1 MSTHEAKLRD
11 YLNRVAT
18 ELHHTREKLKEA
30 EAEARAA
37 ADRPDEPIA
46 IIGMACR
53 YPGGADTPDALWRL
67 VSEERDVIGGFPAD
81 RGWDL
86 DHLYDPDPDAAG
98 RTYAREG
105 GFLYDAGDFDAAFF
119 GVSPREALAADPQ
132 QRLLLETSWEALE
145 NAAIDPAT
153 LRGSRTGVFAGVI
166 AQEYGP
172 SLHHKPADQTDGYV
186 LTGTTTSVASGRVAF
201 TLGLEG
207 PAVTVDTA
215 CSSSL
220 VALHLAAQSLRRG
233 ECDLA
238 LAGGATVMAA
248 PGMFIEFS
256 RQRGLAPDG
265 RCKPFAAAADGTGWG
280 EGVGV
285 IALARLSDAQRLGR
299 PVLAVLRGSAV
310 NQDGRSSQLTAPNGP
325 SQQRVI
331 REALKAAGLGPG
343 DVDAVEAH
351 GTGTRLGDPVEAQA
365 LIATYGGGRTADR
378 PLLLG
383 SLKSNIGHTQAAA
396 GVAGVIKMVQ
406 AIRHGVLPKSLH
418 VDAPS
423 SHVDWS
429 DGTVRLLTEAQPW
442 PATDDRR
449 PRRAAVSAFGV
460 SGTNAHVIIEQPP
473 APVPL
478 PAPRATDLDEVA
490 VPARI
495 LPWVIY
501 ARTGDALRDQAG
513 RVADHLDSTAA
524 APADVAHALA
534 TTRTAFD
541 ERAVVIAEDP
551 ADALRAL
558 AAGEQPADAV
568 RGTVRPAG
576 ADGKVVFVFPGQGT
590 QWRGMAAE
598 LLDASPVF
606 AAAVDRCAAAFAP
619 YHDWALT
626 DVLRGAE
633 GTPDPDR
640 TDVLQTALF
649 TVMVALAE
657 VWKSYGLTPDAVV
670 GHSQGEVAAAVV
682 AGGLS
687 LEDAA
692 LIVALRARAL
702 EDIAGRG
709 GMVAVALPE
718 ADVTR
723 ELDARWA
730 GRLSIGVVSGPAS
743 VAVSGDLDALDEL
756 RAFYAGLGV
765 RTSVIPIAYASH
777 SSQTDALRGQLLDAF
792 APVTPRTGTVPL
804 LSTVTA
810 DWQDTAG
817 LDAAYWVANLR
828 RTVRFEEAT
837 RRLAD
842 TGHTVFVEVSA
853 HPVLTGAILETL
865 EAREPQVGPDRAPIV
880 TGTLRRGQGGP
891 DRLLR
896 SAAELHTQGVALD
909 WAAVIGAPGPRPAA
923 GLPTYPFQHERYW
936 LDATR
941 SPELLA
947 PAGAAPDDFFWDLVG
962 EQDDDR
968 LATALGLPAAAL
980 APVLPALTSWRE
992 RRLAADATD
1001 RWRHRLVWRPVR
1013 PAGPARR
1020 PTGEWLLAVPDTHAG
1035 HAHVDALRTVLE
1047 SGGARPVTL
1056 LVPPDTDR
1064 AALAALLPASGSF
1077 TGVVSLLHLA
1087 EGRLDGHDA
1096 VPRSH
1101 AAQLALTQAL
1111 DDAGLQAPLWFL
1123 TRGAVSTGPTDH
1135 VTDPEQAL
1143 VWGFGA
1149 ILAAENPARAGG
1161 LVDLPAEPDRRTWE
1175 RIAALLADPRPD
1187 RERETAVRAAG
1198 VLARRLVPAAP
1209 LPPAPADGADE
1220 QALPERLL
1228 SGTTLITGGSGALG
1242 GHLAR
1247 WLARHGARHLL
1258 LLSRRGADAP
1268 GALELAEE
1276 LAGSGATVT
1285 FAAAD
1290 VADRDQLA
1298 AVLAAVPED
1307 RPLTAVVHT
1316 AAALHDALIGR
1327 LTPAHLDRA
1336 LRAKATGARNLHELT
1351 LDADLAA
1358 FVLFS
1363 SLAGVCGVPGQA
1375 NYAPGNAYLDALA
1388 DQRRAAGLPANSV
1401 AWGHWA
1407 GDGIAA
1413 DGAEATLLRHGLVSL
1428 PPDGALTVL
1437 GQVLAHDEPHLVV
1450 ADADWPTFFRDRR
1463 HPLAAELPG
1472 VRAESAEPV
1481 EGAARPGRWTA
1492 LAPAELRREL
1502 LTVVR
1507 AQAAAVQG
1515 HASPD
1520 VIDPARA
1527 FKAHG
1532 FDSLMS
1538 VELRNRLSAATERQ
1552 LPATLV
1558 YDHPTPTA
1566 LADWLAGELGGAD
1579 VGTHVAGPVRTAAR
1593 DDDPIVIVG
1602 MACRYPGG
1610 VTSPEE
1616 LWRLVAD
1623 GTDALTGFPE
1633 DRGWDLDRLYSPD
1646 PDRPGTSYS
1655 RHGGFLDSIADF
1667 DPEFFGISPRE
1678 APAIDPQQRLLL
1690 ETTWELLERAG
1701 IDPRALRGSR
1711 TGVFAGISGRDYASG
1726 TQDVP
1731 AELEGY
1737 LGIGNAGSVAS
1748 GRVSY
1753 TFGFEGPAVT
1763 VDTACSSSLV
1773 ALHLAAQSLRSGE
1786 SDLAL
1791 AGGVLLMS
1799 TPTVFVE
1806 FSRQRAMSTDGRC
1819 KAYAAGADGTG
1830 WAEGVGLLLVERL
1843 SDARRLGHEV
1853 LAVVRGSAVNQD
1865 GASNGLTAPSG
1876 PSQQRVIRQA
1886 LAASGLAPADV
1897 DAVEGHGTGTTLGD
1911 PIEAHALI
1919 ETYGKDRPG
1928 GRPLLLGSVKSNI
1941 GHTQAAAGAAGV
1953 IKMVEAIRRGVL
1965 PKTLHVDEPSPHVDW
1980 SSGAV
1985 ELLTENRDW
1994 PALDRPRRAAV
2005 SSFGVSGTNAHVI
2018 LEAPPAG
2025 EPADNRAATGEPA
2038 GAAATTGGTAG
2049 GRTATGEPA
2058 TGEPAAAAAGEPTVG
2073 LPLAWPVSA
2082 RTPEALRAQADRL
2095 ADHVDA
2101 SADAPLDLAHS
2112 LATTRAALEERAVV
2126 VGGPDGLR
2134 ALADGSPSPS
2144 VITGT
2149 AGQPGGLAFLFTGQG
2164 SQRAGM
2170 GAELYSV
2177 HPVFAAAFDEVAAVL
2192 DPLLDR
2198 PITEVIASG
2207 DGLDDTVYT
2216 QPALFA
2222 VEVALFRLYTSWGVR
2237 PDFVAGHSVGEI
2249 TAAHVAGVLDLPDA
2263 AALVAARARLIGAL
2277 PSGGAMAAVQATEE
2291 EIRAELPAGVDVAAV
2306 NGPRSVVVSGDTEAV
2321 HAVAEAFAARGRR
2334 IRHLTVSHAFHSAH
2348 LDAVL
2353 DDFRAVVSELTY
2365 ARPEIP
2371 VVSALTGRIA
2381 AEGDLATPEFWVR
2394 HVRDAVRWADAVR
2407 ALEAA
2412 GVRTHLELGPDGTL
2426 SGLVRQTYGEGTN
2439 VVAVPALRRDRSETT
2454 TALTALAHAHVR
2466 GHETDWSAYFAGSG
2480 ARRVDL
2486 PTYAFQRRRFWLEPG
2501 AASDP
2506 DALGL
2511 GAVDHPVLAAAVPL
2525 PDADALLLTG
2535 TLSTRT
2541 HPWLAD
2547 HVVLGTPVLPGAALV
2562 ELAARAGDAV
2572 GAARLGELAVE
2583 TPLVLPARGGVR
2595 VQVSVAAPDAAGD
2608 RPVTIR
2614 SQASG
2619 ADWVRNAT
2627 GVLAAH
2633 AGPAEFRLDQWP
2645 PTGAETVAVDD
2656 VYTALG
2662 ATGLDYGPAFR
2673 GIRAVWR
2680 DGETYYAEVT
2690 LPEERHG
2697 EVGGFDIHPALLD
2710 AALQLPGLRN
2720 ASGGSGEPT
2729 RLPFLYRDVT
2739 LHATGATALRVRLTA
2754 QAADTFSLQATD
2766 PSGAPVVTVGTLV
2779 TRPAKAPAG
2788 PPAPEGLHT
2797 LTWPVARDGGAGAKV
2812 SDITDWTEVRLGGGI
2827 ADDLPGAEGDDLSG
2841 TPDRLRAAL
2850 ARALTTVQE
2859 WLTGPHPTTARLVAV
2874 THGAVATGPGDPA
2887 PDPVAAAVWGLLRS
2901 AQTENPD
2908 RIVLA
2913 DLDGTPESE
2922 AALASAVAGG
2932 EPQIALRGGAVH
2944 VPRLA
2949 VAPGAVAPAAD
2960 WNPDGTVLVTG
2971 GTGTLGAL
2979 IARHLV
2985 TERGVR
2991 HLLLT
2996 SRRGEDAPGA
3006 AELRAELAE
3015 SGAEVTVAAV
3025 DTADRDALAAVLA
3038 AIPDDRPLTAVVHT
3052 AGVVD
3057 DGVTT
3062 ALDPDRLDTVLRPKA
3077 DGAWH
3082 LHELTAHLPLDAFVL
3097 YSSVAGVLGSPGQ
3110 GSYAAANTFLDAL
3123 AARRRAQG
3131 LAAQSLAWGQWEQP
3145 SGITGHLTAA
3155 DLARLARLGVRPLT
3169 DTEGTALFD
3178 TAEATGEALLVPS
3191 PFDLAAVAASGAPVS
3206 PLLRGLLPR
3215 QARPVRRNAAAA
3227 PATGEAAGL
3236 ADRLA
3241 ALPDT
3246 AAREAALL
3254 DMVRTE
3260 TATVLATTPAS
3271 VGARKAFTGLGVDS
3285 LTAVELRNRL
3295 GTATGLTLSAAL
3307 VFDHPTPADVAAHLG
3322 ERLLGAPDPQPLPAI
3337 TASAGAREDDPV
3349 VIVGMA
3355 CRLPGGVAGPDDL
3368 WALVRDGVDAVGA
3381 FPDDR
3386 GWDLEALYSEDPDR
3400 PGTSYTRHGGFLE
3413 RAADFDAAFFG
3424 ISPREAL
3431 ATDPQQRLLLETA
3444 WETLESAGVDPQ
3456 ALRGSRTGVF
3466 AGVMYH
3472 DYAPRV
3478 REVPAELEGW
3488 LSNGTAGSV
3497 ASGRISYTFGFEGPA
3512 VTVDTACS
3520 SSLVALHLA
3529 AQSLRAG
3536 ECDLALAGGV
3546 AVMSTPTTFVEFSR
3560 QRALSADGRCKAYA
3574 AGADGTGWAEGVG
3587 LLLVERLSD
3596 ARRLGHEVLA
3606 VVRGSA
3612 VNQDGASNGLTAPSG
3627 PSQQRVIRQA
3637 LAASGLGPEDVDVV
3651 EGHGTGTTLG
3661 DPIEAEAL
3669 LATYGQRENVERP
3682 LWLGSLKSNIGHT
3695 QAAAGAAGVIKMIQA
3710 IRHGVLPKTLH
3721 VDEPSPHVDWSSGAV
3736 ELLTENRE
3744 WPALDRP
3751 RRAAVSSFGV
3761 SGTNAHVILEAPP
3774 AAPTP
3779 PACGDAPAALP
3790 WVLSA
3795 RTPAALSGQA
3805 ARLANRLDGT
3815 DDERADL
3822 AHSLAVTR
3830 AALEERAVVL
3840 GPDPRP
3846 AFTALANGESAPGLV
3861 RGRADTDGRTVFVF
3875 PGQGAQWAGMAVE
3888 LLNTAPVFTRRIEE
3902 CAEALAPYTDWS
3914 LLDVL
3919 HGVEGA
3925 PGLDRVDVVQPVL
3938 WAVMVSL
3945 AELWTSLGVR
3955 PDAVVGHSQ
3964 GEIAAA
3970 TVAGG
3975 LTLDDGA
3982 RVVALRSRAII
3993 ALSGRGGMASVPLPA
4008 ADVAARLDSG
4018 WAGRLSVAVVNGPGS
4033 VVVSGDADALAELV
4047 AAYQAEDVRAR
4058 LIRVDYASHCAHVD
4072 AVRDELLDLL
4082 APVRPRTGTVPLLS
4096 TVTGDWQDTAGLDAA
4111 YWVANLRQ
4119 TVRFE
4124 EATRALAASGHTAY
4138 VEISP
4143 HPVLAVPLQETLESA
4158 GAARHTVSTG
4168 TLRRDEGGLG
4178 RFLTSAAELYVR
4190 GVPVDWAAFLAPA
4203 APRRV
4208 PLPTYA
4214 FQRQRYWLDAEV
4226 TNTTVA
4232 TASLTAAPGGQPSDD
4247 GQGPAW
4253 LRRLAGLGPEERV
4266 GTLTALIRA
4275 EAAVVLGHTDGAQG
4289 VAADRAFR
4297 DLGFSSLTAVELRNR
4312 IGAAIGL
4319 DIPATLVF
4327 DYPTPA
4333 GIAAYLAARLPVDD
4347 TTSAPTVEASL
4358 SALEEALTTG
4368 DDTGDVLSRLLDLI
4382 GRFDRR
4388 PAGDG
4393 TGPGPA
4399 PDLADLDL
4407 DSASDEE
4414 LFRLVDG
4421 NAGSH

>member
-1 MSTHEAKLRD
+1 MTTHEAKLRD
-11 YLNRVAT
+11 YLKRVAT
-18 ELHHTREKLKEA
+18 ELQQTRQRLEEA
-30 EAEARAA
+30 EAKA
-37 ADRPDEPIA
+37 ADGPDEPIA
-46 IIGMACR
+46 LIGMACR
-53 YPGGADTPDALWRL
+53 FPGGADTPDALWKL
-67 VSEERDVIGGFPAD
+67 VSEERDVIGAFPAD

-98 RTYAREG
+98 RAYAREG
-105 GFLYDAGDFDAAFF
+105 GFLYDAGEFDAPFF
-119 GVSPREALAADPQ
+119 GISPREALAADPQ

-172 SLHHKPADQTDGYV
+172 SLHHRPAEQTDGYV
-186 LTGTTTSVASGRVAF
+186 LTGSTTSVASGRIAF

-285 IALARLSDAQRLGR
+285 LALARLSDAQRLGR

-331 REALKAAGLGPG
+331 REALAAAGLDAG

-351 GTGTRLGDPVEAQA
+351 GTGTRLGDPIEAQA
-365 LIATYGGGRTADR
+365 LIATYGSGRPSDR

-406 AIRHGVLPKSLH
+406 AMRHGVLPRSLH

-423 SHVDWS
+423 PHVDWS
-429 DGTVRLLTEAQPW
+429 EGTVRLLTSAHPW
-442 PATDDRR
+442 PATDQDR

-460 SGTNAHVIIEQPP
+460 SGTNAHVILEAPP
-473 APVPL
+473 APVTPQ
-478 PAPRATDLDEVA
+478 APESADEAALVTT
-490 VPARI
+490 V

-501 ARTGDALRDQAG
+501 ARTHDALRAQAA
-513 RVADHLDSTAA
+513 RLADHLGTTARA
-524 APADVAHALA
+524 ASADVAHALTA
-534 TTRTAFD
+534 TRTAFD
-541 ERAVVIAEDP
+541 ERAVVVAADP
-551 ADALRAL
+551 AAALRAL
-558 AAGEQPADAV
+558 ARGEDPADVV
-568 RGTVRPAG
+568 RGTARPDAT
-576 ADGKVVFVFPGQGT
+576 DGKTVFVFPGQGS
-590 QWRGMAAE
+590 QWHGMAAE
-598 LLDASPVF
+598 LLDTAPVF
-606 AAAVDRCAAAFAP
+606 AAAIEECEAAFAP
-619 YHDWALT
+619 YVDWSLT

-633 GTPDPDR
+633 GAPDPDR

-649 TVMVALAE
+649 AVMAGLAAL
-657 VWKSYGLTPDAVV
+657 WRSYGVTPDAVV
-670 GHSQGEVAAAVV
+670 GHSQGEVAAAYV
-682 AGGLS
+682 AGGLG
-687 LEDAA
+687 LDDAA
-692 LIVALRARAL
+692 RIVALRARAL
-702 EDIAGRG
+702 ESLSGRG

-718 ADVTR
+718 AEVA
-723 ELDARWA
+723 ARLAERWR
-730 GRLSIGVVSGPAS
+730 GRLSIGVVNGPSA

-756 RAFYAGLGV
+756 RLAYAAEGV
-765 RTSVIPIAYASH
+765 RTSVIPIDYASH
-777 SSQTDALRGQLLDAF
+777 SPQTDALRAPLLDTLDGLA
-792 APVTPRTGTVPL
+792 PRTGTIPM

-817 LDAAYWVANLR
+817 LDAGYWADNLR

-842 TGHTVFVEVSA
+842 TGHTVFIEVSA
-853 HPVLTGAILETL
+853 HPVLTGAIQETL
-865 EAREPQVGPDRAPIV
+865 EHHRAPARPVV
-880 TGTLRRGQGGP
+880 TGSLRRGQGGL
-891 DRLLR
+891 DRWLR
-896 SAAELHTQGVALD
+896 SVADLHTQGVRVD
-909 WAAVIGAPGPRPAA
+909 WSAAFGPAPRRAEPAP
-923 GLPTYPFQHERYW
+923 LPTYAFQRERYW

-941 SPELLA
+941 SPEL
-947 PAGAAPDDFFWDLVG
+947 AAPTGGDDGFWDLLDG
-962 EQDDDR
+962 QDPER
-968 LATALGLPAAAL
+968 LATALGLSAPEL
-980 APVLPALTSWRE
+980 APLLPALTSWRE
-992 RRLAADATD
+992 RRLADGALD
-1001 RWRHRLVWRPVR
+1001 RWRHRVVWRPVR
-1013 PAGPARR
+1013 ANRHPAGD
-1020 PTGEWLLAVPDTHAG
+1020 WLLVVPGTHTDHPDVQALAG
-1035 HAHVDALRTVLE
+1035 ALE
-1047 SGGARPVTL
+1047 AAGARPVT
-1056 LVPPDTDR
+1056 VPVPADADR
-1064 AALAALLPASGSF
+1064 AALAALLPAEA
-1077 TGVVSLLHLA
+1077 TAEATAVVSLLGLA
-1087 EGRLDGHDA
+1087 EGPLDGHTA
-1096 VPRSH
+1096 LPRSY
-1101 AAQLALTQAL
+1101 AAQVALTQAL
-1111 DDAGLQAPLWFL
+1111 DDAGTAAPLWYL
-1123 TRGAVSTGPTDH
+1123 TRGAVSTGPGDP

-1161 LVDLPAEPDRRTWE
+1161 LVDLPERPDARAWE
-1175 RIAALLADPRPD
+1175 RTVALLADRRPGH
-1187 RERETAVRAAG
+1187 EREIAVRTSG
-1198 VLARRLVPAAP
+1198 LLARRLVPAGP
-1209 LPPAPADGADE
+1209 FPPAPDTGGWT
-1220 QALPERLL
+1220 PT
-1228 SGTTLITGGSGALG
+1228 GTTLITGGSGALG

-1247 WLARHGARHLL
+1247 WLAARGAEHLL
-1258 LLSRRGADAP
+1258 LVSRRGLDAS
-1268 GALELAEE
+1268 GAAELAAELEE
-1276 LAGSGATVT
+1276 SGTRVT
-1285 FAAAD
+1285 IAAAD
-1290 VADRDQLA
+1290 VADREQLA
-1298 AVLAAVPED
+1298 AVLALVPAD
-1307 RPLTAVVHT
+1307 LPLTSVVHT
-1316 AAALHDALIGR
+1316 AAALHDALIGE
-1327 LTPAHLDRA
+1327 LTPDHLDRA
-1336 LRAKATGARNLHELT
+1336 LRAKVTGARNLHDLT
-1351 LDADLAA
+1351 RDTDLSA

-1363 SLAGVCGVPGQA
+1363 SVAGLCGIPGQA

-1388 DQRRAAGLPANSV
+1388 DQRRAAGLPATSV

-1413 DGAEATLLRHGLVSL
+1413 DGAEETLLRHGLVSL
-1428 PPDGALTVL
+1428 PPADALTAL
-1437 GQVLAHDEPHLVV
+1437 GRILDHGEPHLVV
-1450 ADADWPTFFRDRR
+1450 ADADWPALFRR
-1463 HPLAAELPG
+1463 HPNPLAAELPG
-1472 VRAESAEPV
+1472 VRGRSADTGETDV
-1481 EGAARPGRWTA
+1481 RPDRWA
-1492 LAPAELRREL
+1492 GLAPAELRREL

-1515 HASPD
+1515 HAGPD
-1520 VIDPARA
+1520 AIDPTRA
-1527 FKAHG
+1527 FRAHG

-1538 VELRNRLSAATERQ
+1538 VELRNRVSGAVGRQ

-1558 YDHPTPTA
+1558 YDHPTPAA
-1566 LADWLAGELGGAD
+1566 LADWLVTELSG
-1579 VGTHVAGPVRTAAR
+1579 RTAESDTPAAATR
-1593 DDDPIVIVG
+1593 AAADDDPVVIVG
-1602 MACRYPGG
+1602 MACRFPGG
-1610 VTSPEE
+1610 VSSPED
-1616 LWRLVAD
+1616 LWRLVTD
-1623 GTDALTGFPE
+1623 GTDALTEFPA
-1633 DRGWDLDRLYSPD
+1633 DRGWDLDRLYSAD
-1646 PDRPGTSYS
+1646 PDRPGTSYA
-1655 RHGGFLDSIADF
+1655 RHGGFLDSVADF
-1667 DPEFFGISPRE
+1667 DPEFFGVSPRE
-1678 APAIDPQQRLLL
+1678 VPAIDPQQRLLL
-1690 ETTWELLERAG
+1690 ETTWELFERAG
-1701 IDPRALRGSR
+1701 IDPTGLRGSR
-1711 TGVFAGISGRDYASG
+1711 TGVFAGISGRDYAGRS
-1726 TQDVP
+1726 QDVP

-1737 LGIGNAGSVAS
+1737 LGIGTAGSVAS
-1748 GRVSY
+1748 GRISY

-1773 ALHLAAQSLRSGE
+1773 ALHLAAQSLRAGE
-1786 SDLAL
+1786 ADLAV
-1791 AGGVLLMS
+1791 AGGVLVMS

-1806 FSRQRAMSTDGRC
+1806 FSRQRAMSPDGRC

-1853 LAVVRGSAVNQD
+1853 LAVVRSSAVNQD

-1886 LAASGLAPADV
+1886 LAAGGIGPADV

-1919 ETYGKDRPG
+1919 ETYGKDRPAE
-1928 GRPLLLGSVKSNI
+1928 RPLWLGSVKSNI

-1953 IKMVEAIRRGVL
+1953 IKMVQAIRHGVL
-1965 PKTLHVDEPSPHVDW
+1965 PRTLHVDEPSPHVDW
-1980 SSGAV
+1980 SAGAV
-1985 ELLTENRDW
+1985 ELLTEARDW
-1994 PALDRPRRAAV
+1994 PSVDRPRRAAV
-2005 SSFGVSGTNAHVI
+2005 SAFGVSGTNAHVI

-2025 EPADNRAATGEPA
+2025 HAAVEPVTPER
-2038 GAAATTGGTAG
+2038 GTA
-2049 GRTATGEPA
+2049 PA
-2058 TGEPAAAAAGEPTVG
+2058 V
-2073 LPLAWPVSA
+2073 LPWVLSA
-2082 RTPEALRAQADRL
+2082 RTPEALRVQAERL
-2095 ADHVDA
+2095 TAHLHDSRPD
-2101 SADAPLDLAHS
+2101 PLDVAFS

-2126 VGGPDGLR
+2126 VGDPEGLR
-2134 ALADGSPSPS
+2134 ALTDGTSAPA
-2144 VITGT
+2144 VITGS
-2149 AGQPGGLAFLFTGQG
+2149 ASQGGGLAFLFTGQG
-2164 SQRAGM
+2164 SQRASM
-2170 GAELYSV
+2170 GRELYDTY
-2177 HPVFAAAFDEVAAVL
+2177 PAFAAAFDEVAAAL

-2198 PITEVIASG
+2198 PLAEVIASG

-2222 VEVALFRLYTSWGVR
+2222 VEVALFRLYASWGVR

-2249 TAAHVAGVLDLPDA
+2249 TAAHVAGVLSLPDA
-2263 AALVAARARLIGAL
+2263 ATLVAARARLIGAL
-2277 PSGGAMAAVQATEE
+2277 PSRGAMAAVQATEE
-2291 EIRAELPAGVDVAAV
+2291 EVRAELPDGVDVAAV

-2321 HAVAEAFAARGRR
+2321 HVLAAAFAERGRR
-2334 IRHLTVSHAFHSAH
+2334 TRHLTVSHAFHSAH
-2348 LDAVL
+2348 MDAVL
-2353 DDFRAVVSELTY
+2353 DDFRTVVAALAHEPP
-2365 ARPEIP
+2365 RIP

-2381 AEGDLATPEFWVR
+2381 AEGDLTTTEFWVR

-2407 ALEAA
+2407 ALDAA
-2412 GVRTHLELGPDGTL
+2412 GVSTYLELGPDGTL
-2426 SGLVRQTYGEGTN
+2426 SALVRQTIGDTDGTSGTTAD
-2439 VVAVPALRRDRSETT
+2439 VVAVPALRRDRSEPS

-2466 GHETDWSAYFAGSG
+2466 GHAVDWAACFAGSG

-2501 AASDP
+2501 TAADA

-2511 GAVDHPVLAAAVPL
+2511 GSVDHPVLAAAVPL
-2525 PDADALLLTG
+2525 PG
-2535 TLSTRT
+2535 TDGLVLSGSLSLRT

-2562 ELAARAGDAV
+2562 ELAFLAAESAGA
-2572 GAARLGELAVE
+2572 GRLGELVVE
-2583 TPLVLPARGGVR
+2583 TPLTLPRQGAVKI
-2595 VQVSVAAPDAAGD
+2595 QVAVDAPDAAGD
-2608 RPVTIR
+2608 RPVTVR
-2614 SQASG
+2614 SQALG
-2619 ADWVRNAT
+2619 ADWVRHAT
-2627 GVLAAH
+2627 GILE
-2633 AGPAEFRLDQWP
+2633 AGPGAAADRIDVWP
-2645 PTGAETVAVDD
+2645 PADAEPVPVDEL
-2656 VYTALG
+2656 YTALA
-2662 ATGLDYGPAFR
+2662 ATGLEYGPAFR
-2673 GIRAVWR
+2673 GVRQAWR
-2680 DGETYYAEVT
+2680 DGDTYYADVV
-2690 LPEERHG
+2690 LPEERRT
-2697 EVGGFDIHPALLD
+2697 ETTGFGIHPALLD
-2710 AALQLPGLRN
+2710 AALQLPGLH
-2720 ASGGSGEPT
+2720 GESEGPT
-2729 RLPFLYRDVT
+2729 RLPFAYRGVA

-2754 QAADTFSLQATD
+2754 TAADTFSLLAAD
-2766 PSGAPVVTVGTLV
+2766 PAGALVVSVDSLT
-2779 TRPAKAPAG
+2779 TRPVRAAAD
-2788 PPAPEGLHT
+2788 GLYA
-2797 LTWPVARDGGAGAKV
+2797 LTWPSLADSSTGGAEPF
-2812 SDITDWTEVRLGGGI
+2812 DWTEVRLGEV
-2827 ADDLPGAEGDDLSG
+2827 PHGAS
-2841 TPDRLRAAL
+2841 TPQRVRAAL
-2850 ARALTTVQE
+2850 DQALTTVQD
-2859 WLTGPHPTTARLVAV
+2859 WLRGTTSERLVAV
-2874 THGAVATGPGDPA
+2874 TRAAVAVHPGEA

-2908 RIVLA
+2908 RVVLA
-2913 DLDGTPESE
+2913 DTDGSPEAG
-2922 AALASAVAGG
+2922 AALAAAVATG
-2932 EPQIALRGGAVH
+2932 EPQLALRGGDIH

-2949 VAPGAVAPAAD
+2949 PADSAQTPVER
-2960 WNPDGTVLVTG
+2960 WNPDGTVLITG

-2985 TERGVR
+2985 ARRGVR
-2991 HLLLT
+2991 HLLLA
-2996 SRRGEDAPGA
+2996 SRSGADAPGA
-3006 AELRAELAE
+3006 AELRAELIA
-3015 SGAEVTVAAV
+3015 SGAEEVVLAAV
-3025 DTADRDALAAVLA
+3025 DTADRDALAETLA
-3038 AIPDDRPLTAVVHT
+3038 AIPDAHPLTAVVHT

-3057 DGVTT
+3057 DGITT
-3062 ALDPDRLDTVLRPKA
+3062 ALTTDRLDTVLRPKA

-3123 AARRRAQG
+3123 AAHRRAQG
-3131 LAAQSLAWGQWEQP
+3131 LPAQSLAWGQWEQA

-3155 DLARLARLGVRPLT
+3155 DLARLARLGVRPLR

-3178 TAEATGEALLVPS
+3178 AAEATGAALLVPS
-3191 PFDLAAVAASGAPVS
+3191 PFDLTALRSSGAPLA
-3206 PLLRGLLPR
+3206 PPLRGLLPR
-3215 QARPVRRNAAAA
+3215 EHRPARRGAAAHGG
-3227 PATGEAAGL
+3227 GEPAGL
-3236 ADRLA
+3236 AQRLA

-3246 AAREAALL
+3246 AAREAVLL
-3254 DMVRTE
+3254 DLVRAE
-3260 TATVLATTPAS
+3260 TATVLATAPAA
-3271 VGARKAFTGLGVDS
+3271 VGVRKPFTGLGVDS

-3295 GTATGLTLSAAL
+3295 SAVTGVTLSAAL
-3307 VFDHPTPADVAAHLG
+3307 VFDHPTPADVAAHLRD
-3322 ERLLGAPDPQPLPAI
+3322 RLLGADAPAP
-3337 TASAGAREDDPV
+3337 AVSAAPERAAARDDDDPV
-3349 VIVGMA
+3349 VVVGMA
-3355 CRLPGGVAGPDDL
+3355 CRLPGGVTSPDEL
-3368 WALVRDGVDAVGA
+3368 WELVRDGVDAVSE
-3381 FPDDR
+3381 FPADR
-3386 GWDLEALYSEDPDR
+3386 GWDLDALYSEDPDR

-3444 WETLESAGVDPQ
+3444 WEALENAGVDPQ

-3606 VVRGSA
+3606 VVRSSA

-3637 LAASGLGPEDVDVV
+3637 LAAGGIGPADVDAV

-3669 LATYGQRENVERP
+3669 IAVYGQRPDPERP

-3710 IRHGVLPKTLH
+3710 IRHGVLPRTLH
-3721 VDEPSPHVDWSSGAV
+3721 VDEPSPHVDWSAGAV
-3736 ELLTENRE
+3736 ELLTEARD
-3744 WPALDRP
+3744 WPSLDRP

-3774 AAPTP
+3774 AEP
-3779 PACGDAPAALP
+3779 PAAERGIAPAVLP

-3795 RTPAALSGQA
+3795 RNPGALRGQA
-3805 ARLANRLDGT
+3805 ARLVGHLDDSGQ
-3815 DDERADL
+3815 DPADV

-3840 GPDPRP
+3840 GDPRR
-3846 AFTALANGESAPGLV
+3846 ALTALAAGESAPGLV

-3875 PGQGAQWAGMAVE
+3875 PGQGSQWAGMAVE
-3888 LLNTAPVFTRRIEE
+3888 LLDTAPVFARRIEE
-3902 CAEALAPYTDWS
+3902 CAQALAPYTDWS
-3914 LLDVL
+3914 LTDVL
-3919 HGVEGA
+3919 RGTEGA

-3945 AELWTSLGVR
+3945 AELWASLGVR

-3982 RVVALRSRAII
+3982 RVVALRSRALT
-3993 ALSGRGGMASVPLPA
+3993 ALSGRGGMASVALTA
-4008 ADVAARLDSG
+4008 AEVAERIEQR
-4018 WAGRLSVAVVNGPGS
+4018 WPERLSVAVVNGPGS
-4033 VVVSGDADALAELV
+4033 VVVSGDTDALDELV
-4047 AAYQAEDVRAR
+4047 AAYRAEDVRAR
-4058 LIRVDYASHCAHVD
+4058 RIRVDYASHCAHVD
-4072 AVRDELLDLL
+4072 ELRDELLGLL

-4096 TVTGDWQDTAGLDAA
+4096 TVTGTWQDTAGLDAA
-4111 YWVANLRQ
+4111 YWVANLRR

-4124 EATRALAASGHTAY
+4124 EATRALADAGHSAF

-4143 HPVLAVPLQETLESA
+4143 HPVLTVPLQATLEAA
-4158 GAARHTVSTG
+4158 GAAGSTVTAG

-4190 GVPVDWAAFLAPA
+4190 GTAVDWAAALAPA
-4203 APRRV
+4203 VPRRV

-4214 FQRQRYWLDAEV
+4214 FQRRRYWLDAEI
-4226 TNTTVA
+4226 TNTTVV
-4232 TASLTAAPGGQPSDD
+4232 TAGAPAEPYSDEARE
-4247 GQGPAW
+4247 PAW
-4253 LRRLAGLGPEERV
+4253 TGRLTGLGAEERIAA
-4266 GTLTALIRA
+4266 LTGLIRA
-4275 EAAVVLGHTDGAQG
+4275 EAALVLGHTDGAAG
-4289 VAADRAFR
+4289 VEAERAFR

-4312 IGAAIGL
+4312 IGAAVGL

-4333 GIAAYLAARLPVDD
+4333 EIAAHLAERLPLD
-4347 TTSAPTVEASL
+4347 TAPAPTVDASL
-4358 SALEEALTTG
+4358 AVLEEALTTG
-4368 DDTGDVLSRLLDLI
+4368 EDTEGVLSRLLALI
-4382 GRFDRR
+4382 GRHDRGV
-4388 PAGDG
+4388 PAG
-4393 TGPGPA
+4393 GPGA
-4399 PDLADLDL
+4399 GADIDLDT
-4407 DSASDEE
+4407 ASDEE
-4414 LFRLVDG
+4414 LFRLVDD
-4421 NAGSH
+4421 NAGSR